1 MNWGYARS
9 WAASLGWGD
18 WPTLVA
24 CLIAGAALVV
34 AFKAQRDGR
43 RSATASEASAAAAVA
58 SVEEAR
64 LSRLA
69 SERSASVA
77 EETLAD
83 QRREAA
89 ERRAAEEEASRPR
102 PHFRIERTGRQQFRL
117 RNVGT
122 GPATGITVVARRPP
136 YVMDRINDATLA
148 PDEALPFNMLGA
160 GRAPIP
166 GTLYV
171 TWNGQTEEVAVAVPG

>member
-1 MNWGYARS
+1 MNWGYVRS

-43 RSATASEASAAAAVA
+43 RSAAASEGSAAAAVA

-89 ERRAAEEEASRPR
+89 ERRAAEEEANRPR
-102 PHFRIERTGRQQFRL
+102 PRFQVERPGIRQFRL

-122 GPATGITVVARRPP
+122 GPAVGIAIIARPAPFIWGDHTGVSLEPG
-136 YVMDRINDATLA
+136 
-148 PDEALPFNMLGA
+148 EAYSFPMAAA
-160 GRAPIP
+160 GGVPMP
-166 GTLYV
+166 GTLYI
-171 TWNGQTEEVAVAVPG
+171 TWDGQDEEVAVAVPG